1 MTTIKLTCKHC
12 GSDNVHVQLINKQEL
27 MKIKEKKSFLWWALI
42 GWWWIPIKWF
52 FLYCVLGLLVI
63 PFKML
68 LPKKKQIVN
77 KVEGY
82 KVCNDCGHHWR

>member
-1 MTTIKLTCKHC
+1 MTNIKLTCTHC

-52 FLYCVLGLLVI
+52 FLYCILRSKRSVYVSLYN
-63 PFKML
+63 
-68 LPKKKQIVN
+68 LPLTSYMAYI
-77 KVEGY
+77 
-82 KVCNDCGHHWR
+82 